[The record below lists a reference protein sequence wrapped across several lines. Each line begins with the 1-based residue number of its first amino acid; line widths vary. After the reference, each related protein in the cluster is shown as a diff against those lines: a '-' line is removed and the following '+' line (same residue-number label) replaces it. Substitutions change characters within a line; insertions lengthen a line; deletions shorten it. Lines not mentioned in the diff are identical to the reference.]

1 MKVRNEEREKERK
14 EGREEGRKEG
24 RDMLKAD
31 YGERYAFKSQA
42 LSFLQFLLIF
52 LPLLFLSLFLLLS
65 LPELLFV
72 SRGTTP
78 MSNETLTLY

>member
-14 EGREEGRKEG
+14 EGRKEG

-42 LSFLQFLLIF
+42 ISLL
-52 LPLLFLSLFLLLS
+52 LVLLFYYYYHFYDS
-65 LPELLFV
+65 
-72 SRGTTP
+72 
-78 MSNETLTLY
+78 Y